1 MSSSINRVLLF
12 LIGCIGTRTALAV
25 LAKNATPEWLQ
36 IMGTVALVP
45 AIGFFVIYMFGLRE
59 TGPEVFGEKIWW
71 NDIRPIHGTLYLLF
85 AIFAIQK
92 KEFAWMF
99 LAADVSFGLVA
110 YLVHKFYSDS
120 INRDEQPREL
130 PAE

>member
-1 MSSSINRVLLF
+1 MTSLNRILLF

-25 LAKNATPEWLQ
+25 LAKNASPDWLR
-36 IMGTVALVP
+36 IMGALALVP
-45 AIGFFVIYMFGLRE
+45 AIGFYVIYIFGLRE

-71 NDIRPIHGTLYLLF
+71 NDLRPIHGTLYLLF

-92 KEFAWMF
+92 KDFAWMF
-99 LAADVSFGLVA
+99 LAADVAFGLGA
-110 YLVHKFYSDS
+110 YVFHM
-120 INRDEQPREL
+120 INKNERPREL